1 MQTQTDTRVA
11 EPRNSLGDVLR
22 RTYARNH
29 ESMEDFPVFAEQ
41 FQKVQ
46 SYIAKNPLDVEK
58 RVYYAHLLSEI
69 GAAPQIMEQIVGL
82 SLAAEPP
89 SPFLLYSLKVALKK
103 VGKKEEAGKY
113 DLLMGSE
120 VLALERPFIMPGE
133 SMVVPLP
140 RKWWWPWQ
148 RYEVAMAP
156 SYQARECT
164 FGELEFLTAQ
174 LNEQTW

>member
-1 MQTQTDTRVA
+1 MQTQTDTGVA
-11 EPRNSLGDVLR
+11 ESRNSLGDVLR

-69 GAAPQIMEQIVGL
+69 GATPLVVEQAVGL
-82 SLAAEPP
+82 ALSSEPIDA
-89 SPFLLYSLKVALKK
+89 FLLYSLKVALKRTGQEK
-103 VGKKEEAGKY
+103 VIAQYEPFESEEVKKRERQAGPCEYK
-113 DLLMGSE
+113 S
-120 VLALERPFIMPGE
+120 I
-133 SMVVPLP
+133 PLP
-140 RKWWWPWQ
+140 KQHWWSKQ
-148 RYEVAMAP
+148 EYETKKLMPRLA
-156 SYQARECT
+156 T
-164 FGELEFLTAQ
+164 HGEIEFLAAQ